1 MSQKQK
7 AISGYHMLMLISNAD
22 RNFSGEEAKI
32 IVDFMTENFPSRFDF
47 DNEIDF
53 LGTLPRSEY
62 FNHFTRAMDVFYQ
75 ASTEEER
82 TTMID
87 FAVKLV
93 KADQI
98 ISREEN
104 VLLTE
109 LLNGW
114 APDDIE

>member
-7 AISGYHMLMLISNAD
+7 AISGYHILMLISNAD
-22 RNFSGEEAKI
+22 RNFSGAEGKI

-82 TTMID
+82 TAMID
-87 FAVKLV
+87 FALKLA
-93 KADQI
+93 KADNK

-104 VLLTE
+104 LLLTE

-114 APDDIE
+114 APEYLE